1 MSIEKGARE
10 VLFIFDIIKAR
21 LNELLI
27 NGVENFYDENLEE
40 LNILKEKLLNL
51 KLNLIADLLNA
62 FLEHLENQD
71 KQKIAKYVLR
81 IISATRMV
89 ERVMSM
95 ELIKKDLLNWMEI
108 ENAKSSN

>member
-51 KLNLIADLLNA
+51 KLNLIADLLDA

-71 KQKIAKYVLR
+71 KQKIVKYVLR

-95 ELIKKDLLNWMEI
+95 ELIKKGLLNWMEI